1 MEFKSQICTT
11 HEQSKRL
18 LALGLKPET
27 ADMVYHHTK
36 SKVPALEWEL
46 QTKPPTLRGKFWTPQ
61 RIAKLA
67 FPFHKHPD
75 GSPMAGEE
83 VFDRLW
89 GEDVPAW
96 SLCRLLELLPTEI
109 RIGTSENVFG
119 LHHETSDAWLLS
131 YPYVKSFETAS
142 PVESCVL
149 AIDWLIA
156 NGHFNKEYYN
166 EKIMFN
172 DKFGL
177 TQAVLEGRKTM
188 TRRIIKCPRTF
199 RGEWVAGFNIHR
211 RHSDKKIVDW
221 PCMYDADERE
231 FDMGEIL
238 PKYELGEV
246 VAIAQ
251 SYMDVDRFHRK
262 GKNAAYLEYLD
273 SILPELKLHPG
284 WTNKMFVKADLMPR
298 HIEFTDRKVE
308 RLQDIS
314 DEDCLK
320 EGIYEDSG
328 DDEFPPS
335 IFYEFEGNKDNGFD
349 TPREAF
355 AALIDKVSGKGTW
368 ESNPYVWAYEFELMK

>member
-1 MEFKSQICTT
+1 MTNNKI
-11 HEQSKRL
+11 
-18 LALGLKPET
+18 
-27 ADMVYHHTK
+27 DM
-36 SKVPALEWEL
+36 
-46 QTKPPTLRGKFWTPQ
+46 
-61 RIAKLA
+61 
-67 FPFHKHPD
+67 
-75 GSPMAGEE
+75 
-83 VFDRLW
+83 
-89 GEDVPAW
+89 
-96 SLCRLLELLPTEI
+96 
-109 RIGTSENVFG
+109 N
-119 LHHETSDAWLLS
+119 
-131 YPYVKSFETAS
+131 
-142 PVESCVL
+142 
-149 AIDWLIA
+149 
-156 NGHFNKEYYN
+156 
-166 EKIMFN
+166 KIMFN
-172 DKFGL
+172 DKYGL
-177 TQAVLEGRKTM
+177 TQAVLEGLKTM
-188 TRRIIKCPRTF
+188 TRRIFYIP
-199 RGEWVAGFNIHR
+199 
-211 RHSDKKIVDW
+211 DKLVPYLDIDDIFDIVDDCIIW
-221 PCMYDADERE
+221 KDKSDNIRMTFE
-231 FDMGEIL
+231 
-238 PKYELGEV
+238 PKYKVGEV